1 MCSDKDT
8 TLLKVVGSPIRTPAD
23 RRLLAA
29 PRGISVL
36 APSFFGSWRQGIRRA
51 LFLT

>member
-1 MCSDKDT
+1 MDSGKDAAPLRT
-8 TLLKVVGSPIRTPAD
+8 AGCPIRTSTD

-36 APSFFGSWRQGIRRA
+36 APSFFGSWRLGIRRA
-51 LFLT
+51 LLVA